1 MKAIIKVEF
10 TEQSKSVVSN
20 TKIELEGDINS
31 REDIQNL
38 KQQALEIGRSLFD
51 EAYAFAKHKSLSK

>member
-1 MKAIIKVEF
+1 MKCLIKVEF
-10 TEQSKSVVSN
+10 NEQSKSVVSN
-20 TKIELEGDINS
+20 TKVELEHDVNS
-31 REDIQNL
+31 REDILNL